1 MNSAKL
7 FILSAASGTGKTS
20 LAQALA
26 RRLPDVALS
35 VSHTTRAARP
45 GEQHGVHY
53 YYVMPAEFERMVQS
67 NEFIEHAK
75 VFGNQYGTSRAVVND
90 LIARGKRVIFDIDWQ
105 GARAIKRAWPSAVSI
120 FLLPPSRA
128 ALEQRLKDRRQD
140 APEVIARRMQAAI
153 DEMRHYSEFDYIV
166 VNDDF
171 DQALA
176 DLEAIIRG
184 APGARRPV
192 TVDIDRLLADVGR

>member
-35 VSHTTRAARP
+35 ISHTTRAARP

-67 NEFIEHAK
+67 NEFIEHAE